1 MKRAI
6 LFLFIIFGVSLYGKS
21 SHELFTEIL
30 SQYVK
35 DGKVN
40 YDELRQDERL
50 DKYIDQLS
58 KTDPATIESGEDKLA
73 FWINTYNAFTLKIVC
88 DNYPVESIKD
98 LNAGGSLS
106 NALNKTVFDKDF
118 IEING
123 AKMSLN
129 HIENEIIRKKFDDPR
144 IHFALVCAAVSC
156 PPLRSEAYVGE
167 KLDEQLNEQAK
178 IFFSQKDKNYFEV
191 EKKVAHLS
199 KLLDWYSG
207 DFGESDK
214 EKLLFVSRFLP
225 EETASA
231 IKKNPGEWQIQYTDY
246 NWALNEL

>member
-6 LFLFIIFGVSLYGKS
+6 LFILLISVTGLFGKD

-40 YDELRQDERL
+40 YDELRQDERFGQ
-50 DKYIDQLS
+50 YIDQLS
-58 KTDPATIESGEDKLA
+58 KTDPAAIELSEDKLA
-73 FWINTYNAFTLKIVC
+73 FWINAYNAFTLKIVC

-118 IEING
+118 IEMNDN
-123 AKMSLN
+123 KMSLN
-129 HIENEIIRKKFDDPR
+129 YIENEIIRKQYDDPR

-156 PPLRSEAYVGE
+156 PPLRAEAYAGE
-167 KLDEQLNEQAK
+167 KLNEQLDEQAR

-191 EKKVAHLS
+191 DKKVAHLS
-199 KLLDWYSG
+199 KILDWYSG
-207 DFGESDK
+207 DFGDSDK
-214 EKLLFVSRFLP
+214 EKLLFVSRFLSD
-225 EETASA
+225 ETASA
-231 IKKNPGEWQIQYTDY
+231 IKGNPADWQIKYTDY
-246 NWALNEL
+246 NWALNEM